1 MLTESNLPWPCL
13 CRLREHG
20 IVLGVVLIKTWGT
33 FVADDIIFGAQ
44 LPSILFTFYLLVS
57 SAAIYSGE
65 AKQKAHMD
73 SLAIRQLS

>member
-1 MLTESNLPWPCL
+1 M
-13 CRLREHG
+13 
-20 IVLGVVLIKTWGT
+20 GVVLIKTWGT

-65 AKQKAHMD
+65 AKTEGTHGLIGNQAM
-73 SLAIRQLS
+73 ILSCC